1 MAEGGSFL
9 PEWLTKWLKRGDERL
24 FEEGEKAIDA
34 AKGSGQRAIE
44 AQQKAAEEA
53 RRRLEEEIKKF
64 EREGGDP
71 NKIRELRKMIDY
83 YKRLRGK

>member
-1 MAEGGSFL
+1 MAENEGSWLSKILGGGKKL
-9 PEWLTKWLKRGDERL
+9 DI
-24 FEEGEKAIDA
+24 EGRRAQDA